1 MVDAVGPVNTYNDIS
16 INWKKLTASEVKAH
30 ADNGEEV
37 PVAILRW
44 AEEYL
49 QLANAPDDM
58 TYDASG
64 GVASAEI
71 VDAADNTEGTETPEQ
86 AVETQEEEEVEAED
100 EKTDAQ
106 NERQT
111 LTDSGVSLYDQGKIF
126 IQRSITSAAG
136 AVSASVRADNAASK
150 GEKIATDAT
159 NTATKTENDIKAT
172 KTEFDELMRKLQNNP
187 DSITTGDLNTINE
200 LNARMVEA
208 GQVAQ
213 AQLANYSMQLNMI
226 EAEFSQYMAAPP
238 VATDYG
244 TETVDIGSKLV
255 TSNEQKQN
263 LINNA
268 ASKNAGNDAIM
279 AALDAAKISTFRFMF
294 SSHYR
299 MGLKAIAAGGVALDM
314 GANGLETVT
323 GSQAR
328 NHVSI
333 STVNDAKSA
342 VENITGVEALSLD
355 TDTNPKTNA
364 KREEETLIKET
375 KQKNEEQTKD
385 GDENK
390 NSPKVTDYN
399 EDKDKKNIIKKS
411 EEQKQKEV
419 GAIKDTNL
427 ITDSL
432 EIKRRKKEQG
442 LA

>member
-1 MVDAVGPVNTYNDIS
+1 MVDAVGPVNTYNDIA

-37 PVAILRW
+37 PLAILRW

-71 VDAADNTEGTETPEQ
+71 VDAADNAEGTETPEQ

-100 EKTDAQ
+100 EKTEAQ

-172 KTEFDELMRKLQNNP
+172 KAEFDELMKKLQSNP

-200 LNARMVEA
+200 LNARLVTV
-208 GQVAQ
+208 GQIAQ
-213 AQLANYSMQLNMI
+213 AQLANYSMQLSMI
-226 EAEFSQYMAAPP
+226 ESEFSQYMTAPP
-238 VATDYG
+238 IATDYG

-255 TSNEQKQN
+255 TSNEEKQN

-268 ASKNAGNDAIM
+268 ATKNAGNDAIM

-299 MGLKAIAAGGVALDM
+299 MGLRAIAAGGVALDT
-314 GANGLETVT
+314 GANGLDIVT

-333 STVNDAKSA
+333 STVNDAKSV
-342 VENITGVEALSLD
+342 VENVTGVEALTFD
-355 TDTNPKTNA
+355 TDANPKTNA
-364 KREEETLIKET
+364 RREEETKIEEIK
-375 KQKNEEQTKD
+375 QNNEEQTTD
-385 GDENK
+385 GNENK

-399 EDKDKKNIIKKS
+399 EDKDKKNVIKKS